1 LKLGVGSC
9 TQNSAKASKNEAL
22 RSKTMNMSVNF
33 PNSKSKHLNPEQT
46 AEFGRRVDEIRR
58 EVMES
63 LGEQDAKYIYKIRNF
78 VRYSEIA
85 SRGMLMFGGWIPPV
99 WVIGTGLLGISKIVE
114 NMELGHNVM
123 HGQFD
128 WLNDPSLNGANYDWD
143 TMATGDDWKYT
154 HNYVH
159 HTYTN
164 IVGKDH
170 DVGYGLLRVS
180 ESQKWEPRFLFNI
193 PLAIQLM
200 VFFEWYVG
208 VQNLHLEDA
217 LVYKTKTWKQVWAD
231 ATKFRKKARRQIL
244 KDYVFF
250 PLIAG
255 PNALPVLAGNAIANV
270 IRSLWSSAVIF
281 NGHFTEDAET
291 FEADNVENETRAEWY
306 LRQIRGSS
314 NFTGTDWL
322 HILSGNLSHQIEHH
336 LFPDMPANRYAE
348 VAPKIKALCAEYDI
362 NYNEAN
368 FFKQFGSVWVRLAKC
383 SLPNHWTT
391 SISQS
396 VQKVKGIFA

>member
-1 LKLGVGSC
+1 
-9 TQNSAKASKNEAL
+9 
-22 RSKTMNMSVNF
+22 MNMSVTF
-33 PNSKSKHLNPEQT
+33 PENSKTKHLSPEQIE
-46 AEFGRRVDEIRR
+46 AFGRRVEEIRQNI
-58 EVMES
+58 MS
-63 LGEQDAKYIYKIRNF
+63 DIGEKDAKYIYKIRNF
-78 VRYSEIA
+78 VRYSEIS
-85 SRGMLMFGGWIPPV
+85 SRALLMFGGWLPPV
-99 WVIGTGLLGISKIVE
+99 WLVGTGLLGISKIVE

-170 DVGYGLLRVS
+170 DIGYGLLRVS
-180 ESQKWEPRFLFNI
+180 ESQKWEPRFLLNI

-217 LVYKTKTWKQVWAD
+217 LIYKTKTWKQVWAD

-250 PLIAG
+250 PVIAG
-255 PNALPVLAGNAIANV
+255 PNALPVLAGNVVANI

-291 FEADNVENETRAEWY
+291 FEADNTENETRAEWY

-348 VAPKIKALCAEYDI
+348 AAPKIRALCVEYGV

-368 FFKQFGSVWVRLAKC
+368 FFKQFWSVWVRLAKC
-383 SLPNHWTT
+383 SLPNDMTA
-391 SISQS
+391 
-396 VQKVKGIFA
+396 KVSGTLLKLKGIFV

>member
-1 LKLGVGSC
+1 
-9 TQNSAKASKNEAL
+9 
-22 RSKTMNMSVNF
+22 MNMSVSF
-33 PNSKSKHLNPEQT
+33 PSSKSKHLNAEQT

-99 WVIGTGLLGISKIVE
+99 WVVGTGLLGISKIVE

-170 DVGYGLLRVS
+170 DVGYGILRVS

-231 ATKFRKKARRQIL
+231 ASKFRKKARRQIL

-250 PLIAG
+250 PVIAG
-255 PNALPVLAGNAIANV
+255 PNALPVLAGNAVANV

-348 VAPKIKALCAEYDI
+348 VAPKIKALCAEYGI

-368 FFKQFGSVWVRLAKC
+368 FFQQFWSVWVRLAKC
-383 SLPNHWTT
+383 SLPNNMTAKIT
-391 SISQS
+391 QS
-396 VQKVKGIFA
+396 LAKVKGIFA

>member
-1 LKLGVGSC
+1 MNKPVSFNVKSQSNYLSTEQVEELG
-9 TQNSAKASKNEAL
+9 TKIEA
-22 RSKTMNMSVNF
+22 
-33 PNSKSKHLNPEQT
+33 
-46 AEFGRRVDEIRR
+46 IRR
-58 EVMES
+58 EIMDS
-63 LGEQDAKYIYKIRNF
+63 LNEKDAQYIYEIRDF

-85 SRGMLMFGGWIPPV
+85 SRGMLMFAGWLPPV
-99 WVIGTGLLGISKIVE
+99 WLVGTGLLGISKIVE

-154 HNYVH
+154 HNYIH

-164 IVGKDH
+164 IIGMDH

-180 ESQKWEPRFLFNI
+180 EAQTWEPRFLLNI
-193 PLAIQLM
+193 PLAAQLM
-200 VFFEWYVG
+200 LFFEWYVG
-208 VQNLHLEDA
+208 LQNLHIED
-217 LVYKTKTWKQVWAD
+217 VIIYKTKTWREVWND
-231 ATKFRKKARRQIL
+231 AEKFRMKMKRQVL

-255 PNALPVLAGNAIANV
+255 PNAIPVFTGNAVANV
-270 IRSLWSSAVIF
+270 IRSLWASAVIF
-281 NGHFTEDAET
+281 NGHFTEDTEN
-291 FEADNVENETRAEWY
+291 FEMDNTDNETRAEWY

-314 NFTGTDWL
+314 NFSGTEWL

-348 VAPKIKALCAEYDI
+348 AAPKIKALCAEYGI
-362 NYNEAN
+362 HYNEAN
-368 FFKQFGSVWVRLAKC
+368 FMKQFASVWVRLAKN
-383 SLPNHWTT
+383 SLPNDWKTELKNQVGNT
-391 SISQS
+391 KQRLQS
-396 VQKVKGIFA
+396 KVFSWF

>member
-1 LKLGVGSC
+1 
-9 TQNSAKASKNEAL
+9 
-22 RSKTMNMSVNF
+22 MNMSVNF

-58 EVMES
+58 EVMDS

-348 VAPKIKALCAEYDI
+348 VAPKIKTLCAEYDI

-391 SISQS
+391 SITQS

>member
-1 LKLGVGSC
+1 MNISV
-9 TQNSAKASKNEAL
+9 TFPEN
-22 RSKTMNMSVNF
+22 SKT
-33 PNSKSKHLNPEQT
+33 KHLSPEQIE
-46 AEFGRRVDEIRR
+46 AFGRRVEEIRQNI
-58 EVMES
+58 MS
-63 LGEQDAKYIYKIRNF
+63 DIGEKDAKYIYKIRNF
-78 VRYSEIA
+78 VRYSEIS
-85 SRGMLMFGGWIPPV
+85 SRALLMFGGWLPPV
-99 WVIGTGLLGISKIVE
+99 WLVGTGLLGISKIVE

-217 LVYKTKTWKQVWAD
+217 LIYKTKTWKQVWAD

-250 PLIAG
+250 PVIAG
-255 PNALPVLAGNAIANV
+255 PNALPVLAGNVVANI

-291 FEADNVENETRAEWY
+291 FEADNTENETRAEWY

-348 VAPKIKALCAEYDI
+348 AAPKIRALCAEYGV

-368 FFKQFGSVWVRLAKC
+368 FIQQFVSVWVRLAKC
-383 SLPNHWTT
+383 SLPNDMTA
-391 SISQS
+391 
-396 VQKVKGIFA
+396 KVSGTLLKLKGIFV

>member
-1 LKLGVGSC
+1 
-9 TQNSAKASKNEAL
+9 
-22 RSKTMNMSVNF
+22 MNMSVSF
-33 PNSKSKHLNPEQT
+33 TNSKSKHLNPEQI
-46 AEFGRRVDEIRR
+46 AEFGRRVEEIRR
-58 EVMES
+58 EMMENI
-63 LGEQDAKYIYKIRNF
+63 GEQDAKYIYKIRNF

-99 WVIGTGLLGISKIVE
+99 WVVGTGLLGISKIVE

-143 TMATGDDWKYT
+143 TMSSGDDWKYT
-154 HNYVH
+154 HNYMH

-180 ESQKWEPRFLFNI
+180 ESQKWEPRFLLNI

-217 LVYKTKTWKQVWAD
+217 AVYKTKTWKQVWAD
-231 ATKFRKKARRQIL
+231 SEKFRKKARRQIL

-250 PLIAG
+250 PVIAG
-255 PNALPVLAGNAIANV
+255 PNALPVLAGNAVANV

-291 FEADNVENETRAEWY
+291 FEADNTANETRAEWY

-314 NFTGTDWL
+314 NFTGTEWL

-348 VAPKIKALCAEYDI
+348 VAPQIKALCAEYGI
-362 NYNEAN
+362 HYNEAN
-368 FFKQFGSVWVRLAKC
+368 FFQQFWSVWIRLAKC
-383 SLPNHWTT
+383 SVPNNWTST
-391 SISQS
+391 ITQS
-396 VQKVKGIFA
+396 LQKVKGIFA

>member
-1 LKLGVGSC
+1 
-9 TQNSAKASKNEAL
+9 
-22 RSKTMNMSVNF
+22 MNMSVKF
-33 PNSKSKHLNPEQT
+33 PLNSKSNYLTPEQVE
-46 AEFGRRVDEIRR
+46 EFGRRVEEIRR
-58 EVMES
+58 EVMDN

-99 WVIGTGLLGISKIVE
+99 WLLGTGLLGISKIVE

-143 TMATGDDWKYT
+143 TIATGDDWKHT

-180 ESQKWEPRFLFNI
+180 EQQKWEPRFLLNI
-193 PLAIQLM
+193 PLAVQLM
-200 VFFEWYVG
+200 VLFEWYVG
-208 VQNLHLEDA
+208 AQNLHLEDA
-217 LVYKTKTWKQVWAD
+217 IVYKTKSWKEVWKDSA
-231 ATKFRKKARRQIL
+231 KLRKKVVRQVG

-255 PNALPVLAGNAIANV
+255 PNAIPVFLGNAVANV

-291 FEADNVENETRAEWY
+291 FEEDNTETETRAQWY

-314 NFTGTDWL
+314 NFSGTQGL

-336 LFPDMPANRYAE
+336 LFPDMPANRYSE
-348 VAPKIKALCAEYDI
+348 VAPKIKALCEEYGV

-368 FFKQFGSVWVRLAKC
+368 FMKQFWSVWVRLAKC
-383 SLPNHWTT
+383 SLPNGQAQKVSETF
-391 SISQS
+391 
-396 VQKVKGIFA
+396 QKVKSMFAFAK

>member
-1 LKLGVGSC
+1 MNISV
-9 TQNSAKASKNEAL
+9 TFPEN
-22 RSKTMNMSVNF
+22 SKT
-33 PNSKSKHLNPEQT
+33 KHLSPEQIE
-46 AEFGRRVDEIRR
+46 AFGRRVEEIRQNI
-58 EVMES
+58 MS
-63 LGEQDAKYIYKIRNF
+63 DIGEKDAKYIYKIRNF
-78 VRYSEIA
+78 VRYSEIS
-85 SRGMLMFGGWIPPV
+85 SRALLMFGGWLPPV
-99 WVIGTGLLGISKIVE
+99 WLVGTGLLGISKIVE

-217 LVYKTKTWKQVWAD
+217 LIYKTKTWKQVWAD

-250 PLIAG
+250 PVIAG
-255 PNALPVLAGNAIANV
+255 PNALPVLAGNVVANI

-291 FEADNVENETRAEWY
+291 FEADNTENETRAEWY

-348 VAPKIKALCAEYDI
+348 AAPKIRALCAEYGV

-368 FFKQFGSVWVRLAKC
+368 FIQQFVSVWVRLAKC
-383 SLPNHWTT
+383 SLPNDMTAKVSGT
-391 SISQS
+391 L
-396 VQKVKGIFA
+396 QKLKGIFI

>member
-1 LKLGVGSC
+1 
-9 TQNSAKASKNEAL
+9 
-22 RSKTMNMSVNF
+22 MNKPVNF
-33 PNSKSKHLNPEQT
+33 QSNSKSRYLSDEEIQS
-46 AEFGRRVDEIRR
+46 FGVKVEAIRR
-58 EVMES
+58 ETMQS
-63 LGEQDAKYIYKIRNF
+63 LGEQDAAYIYKIRNF

-85 SRGMLMFGGWIPPV
+85 SRGMLMFAGCLPPV
-99 WVIGTGLLGISKIVE
+99 WLLGTGLLGVSKIVE

-143 TMATGDDWKYT
+143 TIATGDDWKYT

-170 DVGYGLLRVS
+170 DVGYGLIRVS
-180 ESQKWEPRFLFNI
+180 ESQPWEPRFLFNI

-208 VQNLHLEDA
+208 VQNLHLEDVLA
-217 LVYKTKTWKQVWAD
+217 YKTKTWREVWQD
-231 ATKFRKKARRQIL
+231 AIKLRKKVKRQVI

-255 PNALPVLAGNAIANV
+255 PNAIPVFAGNAVANI
-270 IRSLWSSAVIF
+270 IRSLWASAVIF

-291 FEADNVENETRAEWY
+291 FELDNTENETRADWY

-314 NFTGTDWL
+314 NFTGTQWL

-348 VAPKIKALCAEYDI
+348 VAPKIKALCAEYGI
-362 NYNEAN
+362 HYNEAS
-368 FFKQFGSVWVRLAKC
+368 FTRQFASVWVRLAKC
-383 SLPNHWTT
+383 SLPNDWKAELK
-391 SISQS
+391 QGW
-396 VQKVKGIFA
+396 KKFAQRWV

>member
-1 LKLGVGSC
+1 
-9 TQNSAKASKNEAL
+9 
-22 RSKTMNMSVNF
+22 MNMSVKF
-33 PNSKSKHLNPEQT
+33 PENSKSQYLNPEQVE
-46 AEFGRRVDEIRR
+46 AFGRRVEEIRR
-58 EVMES
+58 EVMEN
-63 LGEQDAKYIYKIRNF
+63 LGEADAKYIYKIRNF

-99 WVIGTGLLGISKIVE
+99 WLAGTGLLGLSKIVE

-128 WLNDPSLNGANYDWD
+128 WLNDLSLNGANYDWD
-143 TMATGDDWKYT
+143 TIATGDDWKYT

-180 ESQKWEPRFLFNI
+180 EQQKWEPRFLFNI
-193 PLAIQLM
+193 PLGIQLM
-200 VFFEWYVG
+200 VLFEWYVG

-217 LVYKTKTWKQVWAD
+217 LVYKTKTWKQVWSD
-231 ATKFRKKARRQIL
+231 STKFRKKLVRQVG

-255 PNALPVLAGNAIANV
+255 PNAVPVFLGNAVANV
-270 IRSLWSSAVIF
+270 IRSLWASAVIF

-291 FEADNVENETRAEWY
+291 FEEDNTATETRAQWY

-314 NFTGTDWL
+314 NFSGTEWL

-348 VAPKIKALCAEYDI
+348 VAPKIKALCEEYGV

-368 FFKQFGSVWVRLAKC
+368 FVKQFWSVWVRLAKC
-383 SLPNHWTT
+383 SLPNGYTDQV
-391 SISQS
+391 SSKI
-396 VQKVKGIFA
+396 QKMKTIFSLSK

>member
-1 LKLGVGSC
+1 
-9 TQNSAKASKNEAL
+9 
-22 RSKTMNMSVNF
+22 MSVNF

-336 LFPDMPANRYAE
+336 LFPDMAANRYAE

-391 SISQS
+391 SITQS

>member
-1 LKLGVGSC
+1 
-9 TQNSAKASKNEAL
+9 
-22 RSKTMNMSVNF
+22 MNMSVKF
-33 PNSKSKHLNPEQT
+33 PENSKSQYLNPEQVE
-46 AEFGRRVDEIRR
+46 AFGRRVEEIRR
-58 EVMES
+58 EVMEN
-63 LGEQDAKYIYKIRNF
+63 LGEADAKYIYKIRNF

-99 WVIGTGLLGISKIVE
+99 WLAGTGLLGLSKIVE

-143 TMATGDDWKYT
+143 TIATGDDWKHT

-180 ESQKWEPRFLFNI
+180 EQQKWEPRFLFNI
-193 PLAIQLM
+193 PLGIQLM
-200 VFFEWYVG
+200 VLFEWYVG

-217 LVYKTKTWKQVWAD
+217 LVYKTKTWKQVWSD
-231 ATKFRKKARRQIL
+231 STKFRKKLVRQVG

-255 PNALPVLAGNAIANV
+255 PNAVPVFLGNAVANV
-270 IRSLWSSAVIF
+270 IRSLWASAVIF

-291 FEADNVENETRAEWY
+291 FEEDNTTTETRAQWY

-314 NFTGTDWL
+314 NFSGTEWL

-348 VAPKIKALCAEYDI
+348 VAPKIKALCEEYGV

-368 FFKQFGSVWVRLAKC
+368 FVKQFWSVWVRLAKC
-383 SLPNHWTT
+383 SLPNGYTDQV
-391 SISQS
+391 SSKI
-396 VQKVKGIFA
+396 QKIKTIFSLSK

>member
-1 LKLGVGSC
+1 
-9 TQNSAKASKNEAL
+9 
-22 RSKTMNMSVNF
+22 MNKPVNF
-33 PNSKSKHLNPEQT
+33 QSNTKSCYLTDEEIQS
-46 AEFGRRVDEIRR
+46 FGEKIEVIRR
-58 EVMES
+58 DTMQS
-63 LGEQDAKYIYKIRNF
+63 LGEQDAAYIYKIRNF

-85 SRGMLMFGGWIPPV
+85 SRGMLMVAGWLPPV
-99 WVIGTGLLGISKIVE
+99 WLLGTGLLGISKIVE

-128 WLNDPSLNGANYDWD
+128 WLNDPSLNGTNYDWD
-143 TMATGDDWKYT
+143 TIATGDDWKYT

-170 DVGYGLLRVS
+170 DVGYGLIRVS
-180 ESQKWEPRFLFNI
+180 ESQPWEPRFLFNI

-200 VFFEWYVG
+200 IFFEWYVG
-208 VQNLHLEDA
+208 VQNLHLEEVLA
-217 LVYKTKTWKQVWAD
+217 YKTKTWREVWQD
-231 ATKFRKKARRQIL
+231 SIKLRKKVKRQVI

-255 PNALPVLAGNAIANV
+255 PNAIPVLAGNAVANV
-270 IRSLWSSAVIF
+270 IRSLWASAVIF

-291 FEADNVENETRAEWY
+291 FELDNTENETRAEWY

-314 NFTGTDWL
+314 NFSGTKWL

-348 VAPKIKALCAEYDI
+348 VAPKVKALCAEYGVH
-362 NYNEAN
+362 YNEAS
-368 FFKQFGSVWVRLAKC
+368 FIKQFASVWVRLGKC
-383 SLPNHWTT
+383 SLPNGWKEQFKLTLQT
-391 SISQS
+391 QFKRWI
-396 VQKVKGIFA
+396 

>member
-1 LKLGVGSC
+1 
-9 TQNSAKASKNEAL
+9 
-22 RSKTMNMSVNF
+22 MSVSF
-33 PNSKSKHLNPEQT
+33 TNSKSKHLNPEQI
-46 AEFGRRVDEIRR
+46 AEFGRRVEEIRR
-58 EVMES
+58 EMMENI
-63 LGEQDAKYIYKIRNF
+63 GEQDAKYIYKIRNF

-99 WVIGTGLLGISKIVE
+99 WVVGTGLLGISKIVE

-143 TMATGDDWKYT
+143 TMSSGDDWKYT
-154 HNYVH
+154 HNYMH

-180 ESQKWEPRFLFNI
+180 ESQKWEPRFLLNI

-217 LVYKTKTWKQVWAD
+217 AVYKTKTWKQVWAD
-231 ATKFRKKARRQIL
+231 SEKFRKKARRQIL

-250 PLIAG
+250 PVIAG
-255 PNALPVLAGNAIANV
+255 PNALPVLAGNAVANV

-291 FEADNVENETRAEWY
+291 FEADNTANETRAEWY

-314 NFTGTDWL
+314 NFTGTEWL

-348 VAPKIKALCAEYDI
+348 VAPQIKALCAEYGI
-362 NYNEAN
+362 HYNEAN
-368 FFKQFGSVWVRLAKC
+368 FFQQFWSVWVRLAKC
-383 SLPNHWTT
+383 SVPNNWTST
-391 SISQS
+391 ITQS
-396 VQKVKGIFA
+396 LQKVKGIFA

>member
-1 LKLGVGSC
+1 
-9 TQNSAKASKNEAL
+9 
-22 RSKTMNMSVNF
+22 MNMSVNF

-58 EVMES
+58 EVMDS

-143 TMATGDDWKYT
+143 IMATGDDWKYT

-391 SISQS
+391 SITQS

>member
-1 LKLGVGSC
+1 
-9 TQNSAKASKNEAL
+9 
-22 RSKTMNMSVNF
+22 MNKPVNF
-33 PNSKSKHLNPEQT
+33 QSSSKSRYLSDEEIQS
-46 AEFGRRVDEIRR
+46 FGAKVEAIRR
-58 EVMES
+58 ETMQS
-63 LGEQDAKYIYKIRNF
+63 LGEQDAAYIYKIRNF
-78 VRYSEIA
+78 VRYSEIT
-85 SRGMLMFGGWIPPV
+85 SRGMLMFAGWLPPV
-99 WVIGTGLLGISKIVE
+99 WLLGTGLLGISKIVE

-143 TMATGDDWKYT
+143 TIATGDDWKYT

-170 DVGYGLLRVS
+170 DVGYGLIRVS
-180 ESQKWEPRFLFNI
+180 ESQLWEPRFLFNI

-208 VQNLHLEDA
+208 VQNLHLEDVLA
-217 LVYKTKTWKQVWAD
+217 YKTKTWGQVWQD
-231 ATKFRKKARRQIL
+231 AVKLRKKVKRQVV

-255 PNALPVLAGNAIANV
+255 PNAIPVFAGNAVANI
-270 IRSLWSSAVIF
+270 IRSLWASAVIF

-291 FEADNVENETRAEWY
+291 FELDNTENETRADWY

-314 NFTGTDWL
+314 NFTGTQWL

-348 VAPKIKALCAEYDI
+348 VAPKIKALCAEYGI
-362 NYNEAN
+362 HYNEAS
-368 FFKQFGSVWVRLAKC
+368 FTRQFASVWVRLAKC
-383 SLPNHWTT
+383 SLPNDWKAELK
-391 SISQS
+391 QGW
-396 VQKVKGIFA
+396 KKFAQRWV